1 MPLGYM
7 VGDSGLINTET
18 GLQLLGSHWKVRKGV
33 EAPVSGNS
41 ALSVEASVIHAKNQN
56 TYIKN

>member
-33 EAPVSGNS
+33 EAPVSGKFGIVS
-41 ALSVEASVIHAKNQN
+41 GGEDSSCQKPSRVR
-56 TYIKN
+56 